1 MIYLTQTRL
10 MLESEQTIRER
21 ATAAEEVPRR
31 VCSQLLADQPRYALW
46 HSRHERSMNG
56 VSSARL
62 RDRQIMA
69 LRSVAIEQ
77 VHRAALVRYFRD
89 HQIKGVAREL
99 TLREFYGVA
108 DTRDSIIAEH
118 RSYLLA
124 ESTQLCAADI
134 LELVGDRRGVQ
145 LFRSYEL
152 AYGQFFGMFCDQARA
167 ARTGHRYLLASLLP
181 EVRET
186 AERARLRILDSQLLP
201 VRPSAASHAVHAEK
215 ARPSERSARL
225 AR

>member
-1 MIYLTQTRL
+1 

-21 ATAAEEVPRR
+21 ACDSEEIPRR

-46 HSRHERSMNG
+46 HSRHERRMNG

-69 LRSVAIEQ
+69 LRSVSIDQ
-77 VHRAALVRYFRD
+77 IHRAALVRYFRD

-108 DTRDSIIAEH
+108 DARDSVIAEH
-118 RSYLLA
+118 RNYLLA

-134 LELVGDRRGVQ
+134 LELVGDRRGVE
-145 LFRSYEL
+145 LLRSYEL
-152 AYGQFFGMFCDQARA
+152 AYGQFFSMFCDQARA

-181 EVRET
+181 EVREA

-201 VRPSAASHAVHAEK
+201 VRPSAASPAAQHEK
-215 ARPSERSARL
+215 PRPGERPARL
-225 AR
+225 ARQKT